1 MPTVP
6 LHISLS
12 SNRNGCSTETV
23 ANPLPQLLQTPSGLA
38 ILELQGT
45 INLPES
51 DEHAM
56 QDNIPVVSQHT
67 HKVETPI
74 GRVIFADYDPAA
86 DPSDRGWMKRVYL
99 TVGQHQ
105 RLTGEVK
112 KLPKPIAVIQRRK
125 STVRDAMSSQSVAQD
140 GYIPATPDQLEIVEI
155 IKYKIMFSSRPEP
168 ITNEGF

>member
-6 LHISLS
+6 LHVSLPRGS
-12 SNRNGCSTETV
+12 NGCFSEAVTN
-23 ANPLPQLLQTPSGLA
+23 ALPQLLQTPSGLA

-45 INLPES
+45 INLPEN
-51 DEHAM
+51 DDRAV
-56 QDNIPVVSQHT
+56 QDIIPDASQHT
-67 HKVETPI
+67 RNVETPI
-74 GRVIFADYDPAA
+74 GRIIFADYDPSA

-125 STVRDAMSSQSVAQD
+125 VTSPDAMNSESVAKD
-140 GYIPATPDQLEIVEI
+140 GFIPPSPDQLEIVEI